1 MMDIT
6 TFQTE
11 LVKNAIESGFK
22 EAEVYYIDSNSFQV
36 KIFEGEIDSYETS
49 ENSGLGFRGLYNGKM
64 GYAYTEKIDEDSIA
78 FLIDRAKSNA
88 DVLDEDDGTD
98 IFEGSEE
105 YSQQTRYSDVL
116 AKCTVE
122 EKIAFIKE
130 VEKKT
135 LAYDPR
141 IATLNYCVLQDF
153 AEECVLLNN
162 KGLSLHDKTNG
173 LIVFVSAVAKDGEE
187 MKTGGAIR
195 LTRDFSSLNA
205 DSIAKEAAEEAL
217 SYLGEIS
224 IPTQKYPVLMRYD
237 ASASLLAAFT
247 PIFSAE
253 EAQKGQSLLKD
264 KVGQEIGSKHFSLVD
279 DPFHPEAL
287 LGSNFD
293 GEGVATKKT
302 VIIEDGTLETLLHN
316 RKTAKIDGV
325 HSTGHASKSSYKSTL
340 SVSPDNLYIAPG
352 AQSQAE
358 LLASINDGVFITELS
373 GLHSGTSTISGD
385 FSVAAS
391 GFHIK
396 NGEIASPVK
405 QMTIAGNFFEY
416 MNSIE
421 AVGSDLEFVPG
432 GYGSPSLKV
441 RELSVTVDS

>member
-1 MMDIT
+1 MMMDIKNY
-6 TFQTE
+6 QAE
-11 LVKNAIESGFK
+11 LIAKAMDAGFK
-22 EAEVYYIDSNSFQV
+22 EAEVYYEDSNSFQV

-49 ENSGLGFRGLYNGKM
+49 ENSGLGFRGLFNGKM

-78 FLIDRAKSNA
+78 FLIDSAKSNA
-88 DVLDEDDGTD
+88 EVLDEDDGTD

-105 YSQQTRYSDVL
+105 YSHQSRYSEAL
-116 AKCTVE
+116 AECTVQ

-130 VEKKT
+130 VEEKT
-135 LAYDPR
+135 LAYDSR
-141 IATLNYCVLQDF
+141 ITTLNYCVLQDF
-153 AEECVLLNN
+153 AGERVLLNN
-162 KGLSLHDKTNG
+162 KGLSLQDKSNG

-205 DSIAKEAAEEAL
+205 NAIAKEAAEEAL
-217 SYLGEIS
+217 SYLGEVS
-224 IPTQKYPVLMRYD
+224 IPTRKYPVLMRYD

-264 KVGQEIGSKHFSLVD
+264 KVGKEIGSKNFTLID

-302 VIIEDGTLETLLHN
+302 VIIADGTLETLLHN

-325 HSTGHASKSSYKSTL
+325 ASTGHASKSSYKSTL

-352 AQSQAE
+352 EQSQAE
-358 LLASINDGVFITELS
+358 LLASIDEGVFITDLS

-385 FSVAAS
+385 FSVAAT
-391 GFHIK
+391 GFYIK

-405 QMTIAGNFFEY
+405 QMTIAGNFYDY
-416 MNSIE
+416 MSSVVG
-421 AVGSDLEFVPG
+421 VGSDLKFVPG

-441 RELSVTVDS
+441 RELSVTVD